1 LTSTI
6 KYFDI
11 QNFEA
16 QWADSPPARQAVMVD
31 QAENL
36 SPDEGILPAL
46 EGYACANQTLKARAI
61 PALQALS
68 QKTASLSAPKEN
80 GSLPQEGMAVSARVC
95 TRIYGKLAGMEDERE
110 KSFLIRLLAGMDGMG
125 PGSAFMALAAGHLS
139 AKSMEGMI
147 PVLSEPERLCLTAHY
162 IHSNPDIRLT
172 LAPLFKR
179 ILASV
184 NKRSHVIDFF
194 AQLFDSGRDTD
205 PFLHNIKPALRDS
218 KSILAKE
225 MASIDLNIKIRGLK
239 ALSMV
244 ANRIPVSILEGCLN
258 QETGPRLRKVVY
270 RIIRNA
276 APGTYADLF
285 DSIYTLLD
293 RMGEA
298 ETQTAVKALAA
309 SGKHPMHEFLN
320 IIQTQH
326 PHLVP
331 QIMKETQNL
340 SKTGF
345 LFLQDLALSPGHYRS
360 GIHREINIACIF
372 GMVKK
377 RPERVARLLK
387 KMVPRRPELKTKRV
401 NAFLSHTQDLLD
413 KEKKDITSVFRPQ
426 PSDRAPT
433 IRERDFSNRKLTGKD
448 HVFKGTLFHQC
459 RFFNSTLSALS
470 FNSTSLVHA
479 DFTEAQF
486 DTVTFDNSLWINV
499 TARKAVFKN
508 CRFLSARICNTD
520 FQEATFIDCFFTEAI
535 ITGTDFNRADLLFS
549 SFCQATLSS
558 VFLNNTRGCH
568 LDFSGVRARFS
579 RFPSPDQMALRT
591 GEIDYNARK
600 FQPATQNIPALDEPV
615 IQRINLMIFCEF
627 TRYGQEKF
635 LRQNRMSLLTA
646 LDIFAPKSRDLFR
659 IIPAL
664 LHTNASFSLTEDVPE
679 DTPCGIADYTPQ
691 IQTLSLITSYT
702 NEASW
707 VCRPPSSPAILGLFT
722 IGSVGSV
729 AQTKDSD
736 IDYWVCIREAEL
748 MPGHR
753 RLLEN
758 KLTHL
763 EKMAIAHFH
772 TQVTFFIVDIDR
784 VRANDF
790 GDSTMESSGSAQA
803 GILKE
808 EFYRTMIYIAGKLPL
823 WAVLPT
829 SVSHR
834 YYAAVAKRL
843 SLPGHQCR
851 YLDLGDIHDIS
862 YGEYFGASVWQMFK
876 WIKSPF
882 KSILKMALL
891 EKYFSQSSKSL
902 LLCNQYK
909 IEWMNT
915 GSRLRLAQNDSYYF
929 LVKHLVRFY
938 EAQKDA
944 HSVNLLLT
952 CFFLK
957 LGIPDTEALEQTPF
971 GMRRV
976 LLLKCLSTWGWEMKK
991 AREVGRIDTWPYKNI
1006 LRLSRALEAYIIE
1019 KYNRVTEAGRDKGI
1033 LETMISP
1040 EDRTILEHKVKIEFS
1055 REPMK
1060 VQKVLLVSRGDSH
1073 FSRLYLKC
1081 IKPTP
1086 PSGSWALINQSRN
1099 QADELIFRA
1108 DTIEEIGAFLVVN
1121 GLFSARTRIRLPSS
1135 PFPLTEDGVNS
1146 LFKSLLDFFSPRLE
1160 KPVPFKQL
1168 LAYPE
1173 KKAVFASINFYA
1185 RENDR
1190 TLTHYT
1196 ALYINGWNEI
1206 FCRSGYAP
1214 KGFISIAHVKRE
1226 LAFNLRMTRLPDQ
1239 TVFFS
1244 RFHRPVK

>member
-1 LTSTI
+1 MTSTI

-11 QNFEA
+11 ENFEA
-16 QWADSPPARQAVMVD
+16 QWADSSPARQAVMID
-31 QAENL
+31 QAKNL

-46 EGYACANQTLKARAI
+46 EGYAGTNQTLNDRAL
-61 PALQALS
+61 PVLQALA
-68 QKTASLSAPKEN
+68 QTTASLFAPEED
-80 GSLPQEGMAVSARVC
+80 GSLSKEGMAVSARIC
-95 TRIYGKLAGMEDERE
+95 ALIYGKLAGMEDDG
-110 KSFLIRLLAGMDGMG
+110 KKVFLIKLLAGMDGMG
-125 PGSAFMALAAGHLS
+125 PGTAFMALAAGHLS
-139 AKSMEGMI
+139 FKRMEGMI
-147 PVLSEPERLCLTAHY
+147 PVLSEPERLCLAGHY
-162 IHSNPDIRLT
+162 IHSGPDIRLT
-172 LAPLFKR
+172 LAPLFKQ
-179 ILASV
+179 ILSSV

-205 PFLHNIKPALRDS
+205 PFLHNIKPVLRDS

-225 MASIDLNIKIRGLK
+225 MKSIDLNTKIRGLK

-244 ANRIPVSILEGCLN
+244 ANRIPANLLEGCLT
-258 QETGPRLRKVVY
+258 QESAPRLRKVVY

-285 DSIYTLLD
+285 DSVYTLLD
-293 RMGEA
+293 RIGET
-298 ETQTAVKALAA
+298 ETKTCVKALAA
-309 SGKHPMHEFLN
+309 SGKYPMHAFLD

-326 PHLVP
+326 PRLVP
-331 QIMKETQNL
+331 QIMEETQNL

-345 LFLQDLALSPGHYRS
+345 LFLQDLALSPDHYRS

-387 KMVPRRPELKTKRV
+387 KMMPRHPELKTKKIS
-401 NAFLSHTQDLLD
+401 NFLNHLQVLLD
-413 KEKKDITSVFRPQ
+413 KEKKDIASAFRPKI
-426 PSDRAPT
+426 RGHEPT
-433 IRERDFSNRKLTGKD
+433 IRERDFSSRGLSGKG
-448 HVFKGTLFHQC
+448 HLFKGTLFHQC
-459 RFFNSTLSALS
+459 RFSHSTLFALS
-470 FNSTSLVHA
+470 FEGASLVHA
-479 DFTEAQF
+479 DFTGAKF
-486 DTVTFDNSLWINV
+486 DRVIFDNSLWINV
-499 TARKAVFKN
+499 TARNAVFKN

-520 FQEATFIDCFFTEAI
+520 FREATFIDCFFVDATIA
-535 ITGTDFNRADLLFS
+535 GTDFSRADLLFS
-549 SFCQATLSS
+549 SFCQTKLSS
-558 VFLNNTRGCH
+558 VSLNSARCCH

-579 RFPSPDQMALRT
+579 RFPSPDQMAART
-591 GEIDYNARK
+591 GLIDYNARK
-600 FQPATQNIPALDEPV
+600 FQPATQKMPELDEPV
-615 IQRINLMIFCEF
+615 IQRINLLIFCEF
-627 TRYGQEKF
+627 THHGQEKF

-646 LDIFAPKSRDLFR
+646 IDIFAPRSRDLFR

-664 LHTNASFSLTEDVPE
+664 LHTNTPFPLTQEVPE
-679 DTPCGIADYTPQ
+679 NTPCGIADYAPAT
-691 IQTLSLITSYT
+691 QTLSLITSYT
-702 NEASW
+702 NAAPWACHSH
-707 VCRPPSSPAILGLFT
+707 SSPAILGLFT

-729 AQTKDSD
+729 AQTENSD
-736 IDYWVCIREAEL
+736 IDYWVCIREADL
-748 MPGHR
+748 APGHR

-763 EKMAIAHFH
+763 EKMAITHFH

-829 SVSHR
+829 SVSQR
-834 YYAAVAKRL
+834 YYAAVARRL
-843 SLPGHQCR
+843 SVPGQQCR

-891 EKYFSQSSKSL
+891 EKYFWQSSKSL

-909 IEWMNT
+909 LEWMNT

-929 LVKHLVRFY
+929 LVKHLIRFY

-957 LGIPDTEALEQTPF
+957 LGIPDKEELEQTPF

-991 AREVGRIDTWPYKNI
+991 AREVGRIDTWPYKSI
-1006 LRLSRALEAYIIE
+1006 LRLSRALEAYILE
-1019 KYNRVTEAGRDKGI
+1019 KYNRVTAAGREKGI
-1033 LETMISP
+1033 LETMISQ
-1040 EDRTILEHKVKIEFS
+1040 EDRTVLEHKVKIEFS

-1081 IKPTP
+1081 MKQTL
-1086 PSGSWALINQSRN
+1086 PSGRWALINQSRN
-1099 QADELIFRA
+1099 QADEVIFQA

-1121 GLFSARTRIRLPSS
+1121 GLFSSQTWIRLLSS
-1135 PFPLTEDGVNS
+1135 PFPVTEDEVNS
-1146 LFKSLLDFFSPRLE
+1146 LFNNLLEFFAPRL
-1160 KPVPFKQL
+1160 KTPVPFNQL

-1173 KKAVFASINFYA
+1173 KKAVFASVNFYA
-1185 RENDR
+1185 TRNDR

-1226 LAFNLRMTRLPDQ
+1226 LAFSLRMTRLPDQ

-1244 RFHRPVK
+1244 RLSRPVK